1 LLQHDEKRE
10 NRLTNKISDKRK
22 YHSSVGE
29 VVEVDT
35 TYDCSSADEGRWS
48 PCSNSLARNSLHGRK
63 KEKENLKKK
72 DGTMLTRN
80 HWTT

>member
-22 YHSSVGE
+22 CNSSVGE

-35 TYDCSSADEGRWS
+35 INDRSSADEGRWS
-48 PCSNSLARNSLHGRK
+48 PCSNSLARKSIHGRE
-63 KEKENLKKK
+63 KEKEKVEKKE
-72 DGTMLTRN
+72 GTMLTRN

>member
-10 NRLTNKISDKRK
+10 NRLTNKILDKRK

-29 VVEVDT
+29 VDT
-35 TYDCSSADEGRWS
+35 TDDRSSADEGRWS
-48 PCSNSLARNSLHGRK
+48 PCSNSLARKSIHGRE
-63 KEKENLKKK
+63 KEKEKLKLKKK
-72 DGTMLTRN
+72 EGTMLTRN